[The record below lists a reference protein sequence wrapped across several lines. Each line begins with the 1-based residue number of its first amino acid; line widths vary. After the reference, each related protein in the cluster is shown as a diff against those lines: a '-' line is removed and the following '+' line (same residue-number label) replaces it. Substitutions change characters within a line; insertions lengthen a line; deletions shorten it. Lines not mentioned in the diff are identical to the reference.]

1 MKDAAK
7 IYGEALYE
15 LARSEELDSQLLPQ
29 LRGAAELLTGAPEYQ
44 YILSSPAISKA
55 ERTGLLDQAFSG
67 QVHPYVL
74 NFCKILL
81 EKGLLHEFSDCAKAY
96 RARYLQ
102 DNGVVEASVTTAVPL
117 DDGQRKKLMEKL
129 SAMTGKQIVLKER
142 LDPAVL
148 GGIRLDIDGTE
159 LDGTVQNRLAALRRN
174 IAAVTL

>member
-15 LARSEELDSQLLPQ
+15 LARSEELDGQLLPQ

-81 EKGLLHEFSDCAKAY
+81 EKGLLHEFSDCVKAY

-102 DNGVVEASVTTAVPL
+102 DNGIVEASVTTAVPL

-148 GGIRLDIDGTE
+148 GGVRLEMDGKRY
-159 LDGTVQNRLAALRRN
+159 DNTVQSRLTAIHRA
-174 IAAVTL
+174 IGGQA

>member
-1 MKDAAK
+1 MTEQSRE
-7 IYGEALYE
+7 YGEGLYALC
-15 LARSEELDSQLLPQ
+15 AEEALSGDVLEQLDVLNGSFKAQPDYLRLLSNMSLGREERLGILDKT
-29 LRGAAELLTGAPEYQ
+29 LRG
-44 YILSSPAISKA
+44 
-55 ERTGLLDQAFSG
+55 
-67 QVHPYVL
+67 QVQPYVL

-102 DNGVVEASVTTAVPL
+102 DNGIVEASVTTAVPL

-148 GGIRLDIDGTE
+148 GGVRLEMDGKRY
-159 LDGTVQNRLAALRRN
+159 DNTVQSRLTAIHRA
-174 IAAVTL
+174 IGGQA

>member
-1 MKDAAK
+1 MNLSRTWVTGSDGA
-7 IYGEALYE
+7 EQ
-15 LARSEELDSQLLPQ
+15 RVRRRPVRPV
-29 LRGAAELLTGAPEYQ
+29 RGGSAV
-44 YILSSPAISKA
+44 
-55 ERTGLLDQAFSG
+55 RG

-81 EKGLLHEFSDCAKAY
+81 EKGLLHEFSDCVKAY

-102 DNGVVEASVTTAVPL
+102 DNGIVEASVTTAVPL

-148 GGIRLDIDGTE
+148 GGVRLEMDGKRY
-159 LDGTVQNRLAALRRN
+159 DNTVQSRLTAIHRA
-174 IAAVTL
+174 IGGQA

>member
-15 LARSEELDSQLLPQ
+15 LAHSEELDGQLLPQ

-102 DNGVVEASVTTAVPL
+102 DNGIVEASVTTAVPL

>member
-15 LARSEELDSQLLPQ
+15 LARSEELDGQLLPQ

-102 DNGVVEASVTTAVPL
+102 DNGIVEASVTTAVPL

-148 GGIRLDIDGTE
+148 GGVRLEMDGKRY
-159 LDGTVQNRLAALRRN
+159 DNTVQSRLTAIHRA
-174 IAAVTL
+174 IGGQA

>member
-1 MKDAAK
+1 M
-7 IYGEALYE
+7 
-15 LARSEELDSQLLPQ
+15 
-29 LRGAAELLTGAPEYQ
+29 
-44 YILSSPAISKA
+44 
-55 ERTGLLDQAFSG
+55 
-67 QVHPYVL
+67 L

-102 DNGVVEASVTTAVPL
+102 DNGIVEASVTTAVPL

-148 GGIRLDIDGTE
+148 GGVRLEMDGKHY
-159 LDGTVQNRLAALRRN
+159 DNTVQSRLTAIHRA
-174 IAAVTL
+174 IGGQA